1 MSNTLQAINNWHAL
15 ARPYPSSDAL
25 AIQAGCHLEEVVEM
39 LRALEPTLAI
49 RDAASSLE
57 HLSKL
62 WKSREHYPVIADRR
76 EFLDSLADQ
85 VVTAVGVGHCANMNI
100 VEACER
106 VDESNWSKFVNGLP
120 VFNTQGKITKPATY
134 KPPNLDGLF

>member
-1 MSNTLQAINNWHAL
+1 MNTLHSLYNWHST
-15 ARPYPSSDAL
+15 ARPTPSTDAL

-49 RDAASSLE
+49 RDAAVSLE

-85 VVTAVGVGHCANMNI
+85 IVTAVGVGYCANMD
-100 VEACER
+100 VAEACER
-106 VDESNWSKFVNGLP
+106 VDTSNWSKFIDGRP
-120 VFNTQGKITKPATY
+120 MFNSQGKITKSETY
-134 KPPNLDGLF
+134 APPDLTGLY